1 MSIVTPP
8 EKTSGTLQC
17 AGGFRNGFSDFQN
30 ALSRQNRRSPENRS
44 FFWHAHWDSRF
55 FVTNG
60 QFREKAIGNTFR
72 ENSTFLAV
80 QRSVLPSVVP
90 IILPNREG

>member
-1 MSIVTPP
+1 M
-8 EKTSGTLQC
+8 
-17 AGGFRNGFSDFQN
+17 
-30 ALSRQNRRSPENRS
+30 RQKPLPPENRS